1 MIYACLSCCVMR
13 LQKMIVIINFLF
25 GWLGYF
31 NVNWVFFQMYFLFSF
46 QQRCKTVKL
55 DFKPLRSGLVLTSTH
70 KNWQMQVSTTE
81 VLYVLFGNGAFTKY
95 IGQILPILSPPNYP
109 CLTFVQGSLT
119 TNYVVCE
126 LALLL

>member
-1 MIYACLSCCVMR
+1 M
-13 LQKMIVIINFLF
+13 
-25 GWLGYF
+25 
-31 NVNWVFFQMYFLFSF
+31 
-46 QQRCKTVKL
+46 
-55 DFKPLRSGLVLTSTH
+55 LTSTH

-95 IGQILPILSPPNYP
+95 VDQILPILSPPNYP

>member
-1 MIYACLSCCVMR
+1 M
-13 LQKMIVIINFLF
+13 
-25 GWLGYF
+25 
-31 NVNWVFFQMYFLFSF
+31 
-46 QQRCKTVKL
+46 
-55 DFKPLRSGLVLTSTH
+55 LTSTH

-81 VLYVLFGNGAFTKY
+81 VLYVLFGNGAFKKY
-95 IGQILPILSPPNYP
+95 VDQILPILSPPNYP